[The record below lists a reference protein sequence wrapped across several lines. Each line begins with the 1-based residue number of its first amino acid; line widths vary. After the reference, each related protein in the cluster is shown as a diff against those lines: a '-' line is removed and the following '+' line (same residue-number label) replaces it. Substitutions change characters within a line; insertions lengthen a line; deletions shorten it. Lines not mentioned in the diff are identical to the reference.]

1 MTIEAKKT
9 FALIGCAMVAMIVVA
24 GNILMALQI
33 KTQGSGFYV
42 GYLFYSLAILAGGVF
57 ITWLP
62 NMKNQNWGFKMADGR
77 LKWQKD
83 ERITDIHRRR
93 LVWIPLF
100 TIFFELY
107 GLFDYCCD
115 LWQKPWTETLKYLF
129 FALTLVAIV
138 VWCGIIIVEDIR
150 EKKKNKG
157 QL

>member
-1 MTIEAKKT
+1 MTIESKKT
-9 FALIGCAMVAMIVVA
+9 FALIGCAMAAMVVVA

-62 NMKNQNWGFKMADGR
+62 NMKN
-77 LKWQKD
+77 
-83 ERITDIHRRR
+83 
-93 LVWIPLF
+93 
-100 TIFFELY
+100 LY